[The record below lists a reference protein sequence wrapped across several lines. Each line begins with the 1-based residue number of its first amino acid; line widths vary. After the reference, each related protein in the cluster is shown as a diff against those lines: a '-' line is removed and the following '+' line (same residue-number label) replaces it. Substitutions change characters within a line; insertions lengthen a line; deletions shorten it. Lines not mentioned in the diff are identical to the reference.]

1 MHSNLVVT
9 GCDDHQFRIF
19 DTRIPSLIADSKGKE
34 GNGTLASFTCTCTLM
49 NLPNKNNGTIRN

>member
-9 GCDDHQFRIF
+9 GCDDHQFYIF

-34 GNGTLASFTCTCTLM
+34 GNTLHTLLM
-49 NLPNKNNGTIRN
+49 VPLLHLHVHVH